1 MARSEIPNCVPQEE
15 LNAHL
20 HTIAHEMRHPLIAI
34 QGFTSLLS
42 EKYSDS
48 LPEEGQEFLER
59 ITHNIKRAE
68 SLLSDISKL
77 ANASVNEEAFEEI
90 CSRQLIETAV
100 EGLHIQIREGN
111 VEINIQE
118 DMPRLLCD
126 KESMILVFINLIG
139 NAIKY
144 ARSKSVPKISIG
156 CLDDELFFKFFIK
169 DNGIGFRSQDRNRVF
184 ILFNRLRNKRNVSGS
199 GVGLA
204 IVKKIIIG
212 HGGEIWVESRMNRGS
227 TFFFTMPKNVN

>member
-1 MARSEIPNCVPQEE
+1 MTKTELPDCVPQEE

-20 HTIAHEMRHPLIAI
+20 HTIAHELRHPIIAI

-42 EKYSDS
+42 EKYSQT

-68 SLLSDISKL
+68 SLLGDISKL
-77 ANASVNEEAFEEI
+77 ANATVKEEAFEEI
-90 CSRQLIETAV
+90 SSEELVETAV
-100 EGLHIQIREGN
+100 ESLHIQIRERDVQ
-111 VEINIQE
+111 VEIQDALPVIF
-118 DMPRLLCD
+118 CD
-126 KESMILVFINLIG
+126 KESLILALINLIG

-144 ARSKSVPKISIG
+144 SRNKTVTRISIG
-156 CLDDELFFKFFIK
+156 CSDDELFYKFFIK
-169 DNGIGFRSQDRNRVF
+169 DNGIGFRAKDRKRVF
-184 ILFNRLRNKRNVSGS
+184 VLFNRLRNKRNVSGS

-204 IVKKIIIG
+204 IVKKIIVG

-227 TFFFTMPKNVN
+227 TFYFTLPKNVN